1 MSDKLKVVFLGS
13 GPIAI
18 PVMRAL
24 AVSSEIELTAVIS
37 QPDRP
42 AGRKRVLTPTPL
54 AQAAI
59 DLGLDAVRTADVN
72 APEFTEYL
80 REMKPDFLCVVS
92 FGQILKSAV
101 LAVPEICCVNVH
113 ASLLPCYRGASP
125 IVQAIINGDK
135 RAGVCFMQMERGL
148 DSGPVF
154 QTLTMELDGSEYAD
168 SLETEL
174 GELAAEHTVET
185 LQKIADG
192 TCAPVPQDP
201 AGVTVCRKIAKRDG
215 FVSWNSSAPVIEA
228 MSRAYFPWPG
238 AVTQCR
244 IAGGKIQNI
253 TICSA
258 KVSDIPAPATAL
270 CADIPGRIIVG
281 CGDST
286 SLEILELIPS
296 GGKRMSAASFRNGL
310 RGALPEFITELE
322 I

>member
-1 MSDKLKVVFLGS
+1 MINKLKVVFLGS

-24 AVSSEIELTAVIS
+24 AASPEIELQAVIS
-37 QPDRP
+37 QLDRP
-42 AGRKRVLTPTPL
+42 AGRKRILTPTPL
-54 AQAAI
+54 AQAALE
-59 DLGLDAVRTADVN
+59 LGLDVVRAADVN
-72 APEFTEYL
+72 TPEFTEYL
-80 REMKPDFLCVVS
+80 QQMNPDFLCVVS

-101 LAVPEICCVNVH
+101 LSVPEICCVNVH
-113 ASLLPCYRGASP
+113 ASLLPRYRGASP

-135 RAGVCFMQMERGL
+135 HAGVCFMQMERGL

-168 SLETEL
+168 SLEMAL
-174 GELAAEHTVET
+174 GELAAAHAVET
-185 LQKIADG
+185 LQKIADKSYP
-192 TCAPVPQDP
+192 PVPQDP
-201 AGVTVCRKIAKRDG
+201 AQVTVCRKISKRDG
-215 FVSWNSSAPVIEA
+215 FVSWNSPAAVIEA

-244 IAGGKIQNI
+244 GTDGKVQNI

-258 KVSDIPAPATAL
+258 KISDIPAPAVGK
-270 CADIPGRIIVG
+270 CADIAGKLIVG
-281 CGDST
+281 CGNST
-286 SLEILELIPS
+286 ALEILELIPS
-296 GGKRMSAASFRNGL
+296 GGKRMNAASFRNGL